1 MRSVILHRNNTV
13 RGMQHNLF
21 IDSNPEADTRRHVS
35 GLPLT
40 FCRMPERNATI
51 NVRRMTNLICS

>member
-13 RGMQHNLF
+13 RGMQHTVHRF
-21 IDSNPEADTRRHVS
+21 ES
-35 GLPLT
+35 GGRYQTPRQRFALDIQ
-40 FCRMPERNATI
+40 PERNATI

>member
-1 MRSVILHRNNTV
+1 MRSVILHRNNIV

-21 IDSNPEADTRRHVS
+21 IDSNLEADTRHRVS

-40 FCRMPERNATI
+40 FSRKET
-51 NVRRMTNLICS
+51 LQ

>member
-21 IDSNPEADTRRHVS
+21 IDSNPEADTRHRVS
-35 GLPLT
+35 GLPLDCMKL
-40 FCRMPERNATI
+40 F
-51 NVRRMTNLICS
+51 L

>member
-1 MRSVILHRNNTV
+1 MLLAMFQELPLAQSIFMGSDPGVILV

-21 IDSNPEADTRRHVS
+21 IDSNPEADTRHRVS

-40 FCRMPERNATI
+40 FSRKET
-51 NVRRMTNLICS
+51 LQ

>member
-21 IDSNPEADTRRHVS
+21 IDSNPEADTRHRVS
-35 GLPLT
+35 GLPLDIQ
-40 FCRMPERNATI
+40 PERNATI

>member
-21 IDSNPEADTRRHVS
+21 IDSNPEADTRHHVS
-35 GLPLT
+35 GLALT
-40 FCRMPERNATI
+40 FSRKET
-51 NVRRMTNLICS
+51 LQ

>member
-21 IDSNPEADTRRHVS
+21 IDSNPEADTRHHVS
-35 GLPLT
+35 GLLLT
-40 FCRMPERNATI
+40 SLQETLVGF
-51 NVRRMTNLICS
+51 RRWYELMNRLN